1 MKKVFSLTIIFL
13 LCCIVA
19 VGCSKKASKID
30 NKALSDEFKNAPE
43 WVLDGTK
50 EGFFSSVG
58 SATIG
63 KSGIQ
68 FARTEAMAQG
78 RSELAR
84 QISLKVKDL
93 VNNFTQQIGP
103 GTDYTVDKL
112 SKQISKQVTNETLNG
127 SKQKDLWISPSS
139 DLYVLMVIDPDIIK
153 RSVRNHVMSSY
164 RNDDA
169 KWQQFQ
175 ANNGS
180 EELDKEIEK
189 TFGGSR

>member
-1 MKKVFSLTIIFL
+1 MKKVFPSIIIFL
-13 LCCIVA
+13 LCFTVA

-30 NKALSDEFKNAPE
+30 NKALADEFKNAPE

-78 RSELAR
+78 RSELSR

-139 DLYVLMVIDPDIIK
+139 DLYVLVVIDPDIIK
-153 RSVRNHVMSSY
+153 QSVRNHVMSSY

>member
-1 MKKVFSLTIIFL
+1 
-13 LCCIVA
+13 
-19 VGCSKKASKID
+19 
-30 NKALSDEFKNAPE
+30 
-43 WVLDGTK
+43 
-50 EGFFSSVG
+50 
-58 SATIG
+58 
-63 KSGIQ
+63 
-68 FARTEAMAQG
+68 MAQG